1 MGIHAFFFIVP
12 ISDVQIYLSLFA
24 NLTVSLIKRHSVKLN
39 LFKILLKISLKYGAI
54 PYVK

>member
-1 MGIHAFFFIVP
+1 MDIHAFFSIIP

-24 NLTVSLIKRHSVKLN
+24 NLTVSLIKRHSVTLN
-39 LFKILLKISLKYGAI
+39 LFKILLKISLKDGAT

>member
-1 MGIHAFFFIVP
+1 MGIYAFFFIVP

-39 LFKILLKISLKYGAI
+39 LFKILLKISLKYEAI